1 MGAIGVMVPYVSNP
15 EEARQAAES
24 MRYPPAG
31 IRGVA
36 MLNRGSSF
44 GTQFDEYWA
53 KANDNLLTVV
63 QIESREAVDCIDD
76 MAAVDGVDVLFIGP
90 MDLSVNLGIPRQ
102 YDHKDFRDAVARIV
116 GAAKNHGKAAGILL
130 FSDEQVA
137 QAKEDGFT
145 FVALGSDGGF
155 VAKGMRAAA
164 EALKE
169 TG

>member
-1 MGAIGVMVPYVSNP
+1 MFGLVPPAVTARSAPTVIVAPP
-15 EEARQAAES
+15 EETTS
-24 MRYPPAG
+24 IG
-31 IRGVA
+31 
-36 MLNRGSSF
+36 
-44 GTQFDEYWA
+44 
-53 KANDNLLTVV
+53 LTVV